1 MADSLTEEKIAE
13 IKKDFVSKDKNGDD
27 KITTN
32 DLGAVMRSLGQ
43 SPTDAELEEQINLLD
58 PDGNGE
64 IDFSAFLS
72 AMS

>member
-13 IKKDFVSKDKNGDD
+13 IKKDFVSKNKNGDD

-43 SPTDAELEEQINLLD
+43 SPTDAELEE
-58 PDGNGE
+58 
-64 IDFSAFLS
+64 
-72 AMS
+72 